1 MTAILPLARHE
12 RFEAGDDRDRLRAR
26 LRPLFTLPAADAVRF
41 PVALDA
47 VAVGGALFLR
57 LAAEGLRLVR
67 EPTAER
73 RGGWDHPAIL
83 IVRRGSLAVALDRG
97 TRTLLPNDHVR
108 LDMSRGFDLSAT
120 SPFEASIVLWRRE
133 LAGASAHGAIG
144 RAGEG
149 PSDLVAY
156 HADHLL
162 GEAGGLAPREA
173 QAAVRALVH
182 LATAGPGAAGEPST
196 DAGRE
201 RLLSLRRFLASHS
214 ARRDLN
220 PERLAEALGV
230 SRAVLYRTAAPEG
243 GVAAMLQDARL
254 RHAAAL
260 LLSEEAAA
268 RRIGEIA
275 EIVGYPSGAG
285 FSRRFTDRF
294 GLAPLAFRALHRAS
308 GERDVDPRFTLWLSD

>member
-120 SPFEASIVLWRRE
+120 SPSRHRSSFGGGSSPARRRT
-133 LAGASAHGAIG
+133 A
-144 RAGEG
+144 R
-149 PSDLVAY
+149 SDVPARVRPISSPTMRITSR
-156 HADHLL
+156 
-162 GEAGGLAPREA
+162 EAGGLAPREA

-275 EIVGYPSGAG
+275 EVVGYPSGAG